1 MFPEGIMITDM
12 VPVGELE
19 SITIDEM
26 VRFARERGFHAEQSA
41 YELTIRKDGDEV
53 FHQKFFRRKYVPVI
67 DYLTAMSKAT
77 GMYRIEI
84 LLELISDKKPKPPP
98 QSVEQILRELRFNAD
113 EDEGACCYLY
123 GFRKGELEDIVK
135 QGECEPEMD
144 ARRFG
149 IGIDSPDTIR
159 VQCIKTNPNGEREIS
174 YVVPALMSEEEK
186 RKFFHKKR
194 RWFIFR
200 RD

>member
-84 LLELISDKKPKPPP
+84 LLHLKAY
-98 QSVEQILRELRFNAD
+98 R
-113 EDEGACCYLY
+113 
-123 GFRKGELEDIVK
+123 
-135 QGECEPEMD
+135 EPEPYIWI
-144 ARRFG
+144 RRWDEPKQDSLDSMRYLLSSEMSKMMEG
-149 IGIDSPDTIR
+149 I
-159 VQCIKTNPNGEREIS
+159 
-174 YVVPALMSEEEK
+174 EK
-186 RKFFHKKR
+186 R
-194 RWFIFR
+194 
-200 RD
+200 